1 MIGYRRKQHVV
12 LFGGLPQNVLQ
23 HIFLIRVQTA
33 RYAKLVDSA
42 AVVAPARLARILRV
56 GLRSVVAAARRQDL
70 VTGTDEAPVVDYQD
84 FALHGIATGFG
95 VVGGVVLLQSAPDE
109 RLGAP
114 HGYDLVG
121 VQEVAL
127 AHIAQDAVQQR
138 NGEDQA

>member
-1 MIGYRRKQHVV
+1 
-12 LFGGLPQNVLQ
+12 
-23 HIFLIRVQTA
+23 
-33 RYAKLVDSA
+33 
-42 AVVAPARLARILRV
+42 
-56 GLRSVVAAARRQDL
+56 

-114 HGYDLVG
+114 HGYHLVG

>member
-33 RYAKLVDSA
+33 RYAELVDSA
-42 AVVAPARLARILRV
+42 AVVALARLARILRV